1 MTFNDTLLG
10 LNYTYTNSFY
20 IISSTQSTQPVSSF
34 SIISN
39 SSPSVTSHGNTYYY
53 GNVTFGLKNN
63 ELNYTNSMLQ
73 ISNASGNVMLTIM
86 VSGLSSYTYNFANL
100 APGTYTV
107 TYTVMNYNGESNT
120 SSTTVN
126 ANSAMVPN
134 AYSVTFKETGL
145 GSGTSWSVVFN
156 GKTYNSTSSTL
167 VVSGLSAGTYNYSF
181 TGASGYNAPG
191 SSNITITSNA
201 SVNAVFSAS
210 GEIPSTE
217 AYAIAGATAAIGI
230 LAGVGIAMFLRKK
243 A

>member
-1 MTFNDTLLG
+1 
-10 LNYTYTNSFY
+10 
-20 IISSTQSTQPVSSF
+20 
-34 SIISN
+34 
-39 SSPSVTSHGNTYYY
+39 
-53 GNVTFGLKNN
+53 
-63 ELNYTNSMLQ
+63 MLQ